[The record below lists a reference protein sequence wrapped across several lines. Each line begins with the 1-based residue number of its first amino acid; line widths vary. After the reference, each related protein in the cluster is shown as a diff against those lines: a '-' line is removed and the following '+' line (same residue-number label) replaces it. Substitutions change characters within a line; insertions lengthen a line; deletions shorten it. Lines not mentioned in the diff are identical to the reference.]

1 MDPLI
6 IGLAAKAV
14 GILSPY
20 VAKSGEE
27 FAKGVGK
34 AAYDRSKTLLE
45 TLKKRFLGDEEA
57 TETLENFEQKP
68 QRYKPVLESIL
79 TEKLEKDKAF
89 ADEIQKLLDDI
100 GPQIEIILKMT
111 DAEKAIGLDSDE
123 MTRGKVKIDMTIDHG
138 KDITGA
144 RIKKIG

>member
-27 FAKGVGK
+27 FAKAVGK

-45 TLKKRFLGDEEA
+45 TLKERFLGDEEA
-57 TETLENFEQKP
+57 TETLKTLNKSLRDTS
-68 QRYKPVLESIL
+68 RYLR
-79 TEKLEKDKAF
+79 AY
-89 ADEIQKLLDDI
+89 
-100 GPQIEIILKMT
+100 
-111 DAEKAIGLDSDE
+111 
-123 MTRGKVKIDMTIDHG
+123 
-138 KDITGA
+138 
-144 RIKKIG
+144 